1 MNEFLQSIET
11 FAMGSTVWVYLF
23 IFFGKILEVTASTLR
38 NVLINRGE
46 RLKGSL
52 IAIVEVSLW
61 ITITGTVL
69 VGFKDDLLKVVIFAI
84 AFSIGNYL
92 GSWMED
98 KLAFGLC
105 SIQVIVPEGEEIET
119 LTKKLRDN
127 NFALT
132 SIKGKGKDGQR
143 EIMYLHIKR
152 KRIKQATAIIKKQ
165 MDKAVIIISDAK
177 IIHGGFVKK

>member
-1 MNEFLQSIET
+1 MDFLFEGIWAY
-11 FAMGSTVWVYLF
+11 FF

-152 KRIKQATAIIKKQ
+152 KRIKQATAIIKKY
-165 MDKAVIIISDAK
+165 MDKAVIIINDAK